1 MVNGGDLFV
10 KRVVAKQRAA
20 CGARGE
26 FAEIDAGGIQSLDG
40 AEVFLRDVGDVGDL
54 QVAYGGGIDF
64 VQKAAED
71 ICQVVAPDAA
81 FVIGAERGSAV
92 GQEPVFDAIFVVGS
106 VPVFTGVFGC
116 IEGVSVV
123 CRMNTG
129 GNSDGVRPCDG
140 LLRAESAVGVADH
153 NASVVADLDAG
164 VRPMTAQQVA
174 VGIPAHVGDLFKCI
188 EPTAGRSKSAER
200 KQARKDKHER
210 YKSGKLLHTMTS
222 GRTDGI
228 CGLQFGINP
237 DYIKLPW
244 VLQ

>member
-1 MVNGGDLFV
+1 
-10 KRVVAKQRAA
+10 
-20 CGARGE
+20 
-26 FAEIDAGGIQSLDG
+26 
-40 AEVFLRDVGDVGDL
+40 
-54 QVAYGGGIDF
+54 
-64 VQKAAED
+64 
-71 ICQVVAPDAA
+71 
-81 FVIGAERGSAV
+81 
-92 GQEPVFDAIFVVGS
+92 
-106 VPVFTGVFGC
+106 
-116 IEGVSVV
+116 
-123 CRMNTG
+123 MNTG